1 MDLLLRP
8 TNVQETYHN
17 KILVGIEISMDG
29 KDILGRYADGVQP
42 AMGLNK
48 NLNFTA
54 LQALVFHGLDA
65 RGAQETIMGRRACCS
80 SQQGN
85 GASLHLPAKC

>member
-17 KILVGIEISMDG
+17 KILVGIEISVDG

-54 LQALVFHGLDA
+54 LEVV
-65 RGAQETIMGRRACCS
+65 
-80 SQQGN
+80 
-85 GASLHLPAKC
+85 